1 MNSRIIS
8 LPDLSEMEVNPEYRE
23 YTVSYEMVMELISHM
38 KQTLGETVEVDAY
51 EENCGLLC
59 SALDGRAVYLY
70 PDMHLPGVETRTELS
85 GCKTGDQIPV
95 SINGKEMTVE
105 IEKITVNRSC
115 EDEMVAAKAEIPG
128 VQNLEEL
135 KAYLKEKEESKNKET
150 NIRQCVMEMHEYL
163 SANAVAEIDEKEI
176 TAWTEEQARLSYDE
190 NMSMGI
196 DLRFTETGDMLS
208 EEEVIKQLASDLR
221 RQFVSNLADKKFAE
235 DRGYAVDAE
244 AIRTATLS
252 EMEAMGMTDPAEMEK
267 NVQLAIENDYFRFV
281 YETLTEMAK
290 EVLG

>member
-1 MNSRIIS
+1 MKSKIIC
-8 LPDLSEMEVNPEYRE
+8 LPDLSGMEVNPEYRE
-23 YTVSYEMVMELISHM
+23 YTVSEELVSELISHM
-38 KQTLGETVEVDAY
+38 KQNLGETVEVDTY

-59 SALDGRAVYLY
+59 ESEDGRAVYLY
-70 PDMHLPGVETRTELS
+70 PDMNMPGVEIKMELT
-85 GCKTGDQIPV
+85 GCKIGDQIAASV
-95 SINGKEMTVE
+95 NDKEMTVV
-105 IEKITVNRSC
+105 IKKIAANRSC

-135 KAYLKEKEESKNKET
+135 KAYLKEKEETKNKET
-150 NIRQCVMEMHEYL
+150 NIRQFVMEMHEYL
-163 SANAVAEIDEKEI
+163 TANAVAEIDEEEI
-176 TAWTEEQARLSYDE
+176 TSWTEEQARLSYEE
-190 NMSMGI
+190 NMAMGI

-208 EEEVIKQLASDLR
+208 EEEVLKQLATDLC

-235 DRGYAVDAE
+235 DRGYVVDAE

-267 NVQLAIENDYFRFV
+267 NVQMAIENDYFRFV